1 MPIIRRYLR
10 LSPRDTI
17 LVRIFLKQD
26 DITYFTSTLRQS
38 AAEHTGHDDSGLE
51 LISTAQSRLY
61 SIFQAIQPIVHR
73 RLREQKREKGVSF
86 VRVVG
91 DRDGRD
97 RRDRQTTLEND
108 TTTCSNIPGVVI
120 REGAAGNR
128 TGDVVSNRRE
138 GWECSV
144 FLVKERSKQS
154 AVLIKDMQLIPRRAR
169 TSKKRQKEV
178 IDVDGD
184 GDRATT
190 APVQDEH
197 NEDEDVDDI
206 KPEMRTCYTGF
217 DIYGKTLY
225 LVLRRVGRVSV
236 DSVIRD
242 TSLWGNVTDSDEG
255 DKADESD
262 KDLLSPQLGSIGS
275 EQDDDASGV
284 TGGGIVG
291 WISASQ
297 SIQPNEGV
305 DFEAR

>member
-10 LSPRDTI
+10 LSSRDTI
-17 LVRIFLKQD
+17 LVRIFLNQD

-38 AAEHTGHDDSGLE
+38 ATEHTGHDNELE
-51 LISTAQSRLY
+51 IISSAPSRLH
-61 SIFQAIQPIVHR
+61 SIFKAIQPIVHR
-73 RLREQKREKGVSF
+73 RLREQKREKGLSV

-91 DRDGRD
+91 DRDGP
-97 RRDRQTTLEND
+97 DRQTTLEND
-108 TTTCSNIPGVVI
+108 TIASSNIPGVVI
-120 REGAAGNR
+120 REGAAGNK
-128 TGDVVSNRRE
+128 TGDVVCNRRE

-144 FLVKERSKQS
+144 FLVKDRSKQS
-154 AVLIKDMQLIPRRAR
+154 AVLIKDMQLIPRRTR

-184 GDRATT
+184 GDPMTT
-190 APVQDEH
+190 APVQDEQ
-197 NEDEDVDDI
+197 NDDDDDDDI
-206 KPEMRTCYTGF
+206 KPEMRTSYTGF

-225 LVLRRVGRVSV
+225 LVLRRVRVTAGN
-236 DSVIRD
+236 ITRD
-242 TSLWGNVTDSDEG
+242 TSLWGDVTDSDEG
-255 DKADESD
+255 DKGDESD
-262 KDLLSPQLGSIGS
+262 KDLLPPQLGSIGS
-275 EQDDDASGV
+275 ERDDDASGE